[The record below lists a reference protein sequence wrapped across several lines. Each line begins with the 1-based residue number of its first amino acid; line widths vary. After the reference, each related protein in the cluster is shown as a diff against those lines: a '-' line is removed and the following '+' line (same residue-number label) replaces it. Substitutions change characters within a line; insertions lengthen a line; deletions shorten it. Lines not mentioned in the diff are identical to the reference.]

1 MTKIDLRRS
10 LHSLILLA
18 KCDHMNYPH
27 QLLLVIFLCPLF
39 IQAQVL
45 IPTELDT
52 DLLEEKLLEVTNA
65 YRQAQNLPTLALDNI
80 LKLAAKDQA
89 RYIKAVKKLSH
100 DQMFTGKKT
109 LEERVNSHD
118 GTFGFLVE
126 NLALVPIMES
136 YEVQAEA
143 IFNYWKNKA
152 EDDHL
157 NNSMH
162 ALMGS
167 FFVFDPSD
175 NGLYVVQVLA
185 GKAFQAFDGV
195 QVVTDA
201 YSLQSFETQTCQL
214 VTDHPYLSIDLPIHL
229 RMFGSSIYLE
239 YHDKAVLQEMISE
252 NRDGLAID
260 IIHKDQFRCESEI
273 DLYPNPAHDGF
284 LLEPVFS
291 KELYRNNQHP
301 DTNRLYTYLGKVP
314 ASLDQKNLQ
323 LNIVLIK
330 NNRACEEVYP
340 VAIPFSDLP
349 LFRINPIWAFGKDET
364 VQPIQVAAV
373 EHIKRSASKAISST
387 ESLKL
392 QFDKSSVSFFPG
404 EWEKVNQFIDKHKG
418 QIDSIRV
425 LAYSSIEGSTANN
438 LVLQQERADTIKAAL
453 EQLGMDSSKIKTQAA
468 ENWALFHRQ
477 VLGTAWGSL
486 IPMDRKLVKQKLNE
500 PSVEKSL
507 SALLAE
513 QREAQVI
520 VYYQQKR
527 NGAFSPYET
536 ASTSDDAKTKLN
548 TLQTAINQEKTE
560 SALQLQEELIRLFL
574 AFKVNLSDLLQINIP
589 VNAKNKW
596 LLSNALSLELFFKK
610 NIRTDEA
617 YINRIKE
624 VQALAPLDLSFQFN
638 YLGYAVR
645 YLYEEGTPL
654 EDPESLNSA
663 ILQLYDRREAAIQYQ
678 NIERTLDRLMV
689 NFHLA
694 AVDYYFHQRRYS
706 DRNASMLAIQD
717 FFSQE
722 DISEAEALSLTR
734 FFNRNY
740 YLDWSLETMRPYLDR
755 EDASENLL
763 FTYFQTF
770 SIWAG
775 GEREMPYYELL
786 ERCLAK
792 NPKRLCQWIKTYFQL
807 QRDEKI
813 RQVFCESC
821 NE

>member
-1 MTKIDLRRS
+1 
-10 LHSLILLA
+10 
-18 KCDHMNYPH
+18 MNYPH
-27 QLLLVIFLCPLF
+27 QWLLVFFLCPIFLN
-39 IQAQVL
+39 AQVL
-45 IPTELDT
+45 IPSQLDVV
-52 DLLEEKLLEVTNA
+52 LLEEKLLEVTNQE
-65 YRQAQNLPTLALDNI
+65 RLAQGLDPLALNNI

-89 RYIKAVKKLSH
+89 RYIKAVKKLTH

-109 LEERVNSHD
+109 LQERVNSHD
-118 GTFGFLVE
+118 GTFGFLLE
-126 NLALVPIMES
+126 NLALVPIQDS
-136 YEVQAEA
+136 YEAQAKV
-143 IFNYWKNKA
+143 IFNYWKNQLKG
-152 EDDHL
+152 DHSKS
-157 NNSMH
+157 SMH
-162 ALMGS
+162 ALMGA
-167 FFVFDPSD
+167 FFVFDPD
-175 NGLYVVQVLA
+175 DDALYVVQILA
-185 GKAFQAFDGV
+185 GKAFQTFDGV

-201 YSLQSFETQTCQL
+201 YSLQPFESSSCQL
-214 VTDHPYLSIDLPIHL
+214 VTNNPYLSIDLPIHL

-260 IIHKDQFRCESEI
+260 IIHKDQFKCDNEV
-273 DLYPNPAHDGF
+273 DLYPSPVHDGY

-291 KELYRNNQHP
+291 KGLYRNNQHP

-323 LNIVLIK
+323 LNVVIIK

-340 VAIPFSDLP
+340 VVIPFSDLP
-349 LFRINPIWAFGKDET
+349 LFRINPIWAFNKDET

-373 EHIKRSASKAISST
+373 GHLKRSASKAISST
-387 ESLKL
+387 ENLKL
-392 QFDKSSVSFFPG
+392 QFDKSSINFLPG
-404 EWEKVNQFIDKHKG
+404 EWQKVNQFIDKHTD

-438 LVLQQERADTIKAAL
+438 LVLQQERAGTIKAAL
-453 EQLGMDSSKIKTQAA
+453 EQLGVDSSKIKTQAA
-468 ENWALFHRQ
+468 ENWDLFYRQ
-477 VLGTAWGSL
+477 VLGTAWGSM
-486 IPMDRKLVKQKLNE
+486 IHIDRKQVKQKLKE
-500 PSVEKSL
+500 PDVEKSL
-507 SALLAE
+507 STLLAE
-513 QREAQVI
+513 QREAQVF
-520 VYYQQKR
+520 VYYKQSR

-536 ASTSDDAKTKLN
+536 ASTSDEAKTKLQA
-548 TLQTAINQEKTE
+548 LQTAINQEKTE
-560 SALQLQEELIRLFL
+560 KALQLQEELIRLFL
-574 AFKVNLSDLLQINIP
+574 AFKVNLSELLKVNIP
-589 VNAKNKW
+589 ITSKNKW
-596 LLSNALSLELFFKK
+596 LLSNTLSLELFFKK

-624 VQALAPLDLSFQFN
+624 IQALSPLDLSLQFN

-654 EDPESLNSA
+654 EDPESLNAA
-663 ILQLYDRREAAIQYQ
+663 ILQLYDRPETAIQYQ

-706 DRNASMLAIQD
+706 DRNVSMLAIQD

-740 YLDWSLETMRPYLDR
+740 YLDWSLETMRPYLTR

-770 SIWAG
+770 SIWKG
-775 GEREMPYYELL
+775 GERDSSYYQLL
-786 ERCLAK
+786 EQCLTK

-813 RQVFCESC
+813 RKVFCEHC

>member
-1 MTKIDLRRS
+1 
-10 LHSLILLA
+10 
-18 KCDHMNYPH
+18 MNYAH
-27 QLLLVIFLCPLF
+27 QLLLVLFLCPSF
-39 IQAQVL
+39 IQAQAL
-45 IPTELDT
+45 IPAELDT
-52 DLLEEKLLEVTNA
+52 DLLEEKLQEVNNA

-80 LKLAAKDQA
+80 LRLAAKDQA
-89 RYIKAVKKLSH
+89 RYIKAVKKLTH

-109 LEERVNSHD
+109 LAERVNSHD
-118 GTFGFLVE
+118 GTFGFLDE
-126 NLALVPIMES
+126 HLALVPIQES
-136 YEVQAEA
+136 YEAQAMA
-143 IFNYWKNKA
+143 IFNYFKTKT
-152 EDDHL
+152 EDGNL
-157 NNSMH
+157 NDPMH
-162 ALMGS
+162 ALMGA
-167 FFVFDPSD
+167 FFVFDPGD
-175 NGLYVVQVLA
+175 NSLYAVQVLA
-185 GKAFQAFDGV
+185 GKAFRAFNGV

-201 YSLQSFETQTCQL
+201 YSLQPVKTSTCQL
-214 VTDHPYLSIDLPIHL
+214 VTDNPYLSIDLPIHL

-252 NRDGLAID
+252 NRDGIAID
-260 IIHKDQFRCESEI
+260 IIHKDQFKCDGEI
-273 DLYPNPAHDGF
+273 DLYPSPVHDGF

-323 LNIVLIK
+323 LNVVLIK

-373 EHIKRSASKAISST
+373 EHLKRSASRAISST

-392 QFDKSSVSFFPG
+392 QFDKSSISFFPG
-404 EWEKVNQFIDKHKG
+404 EWEKVNQFIDKNKG

-425 LAYSSIEGSTANN
+425 LAYSSIEGTTINN

-453 EQLGMDSSKIKTQAA
+453 EQLGVDSSKITTQAA
-468 ENWALFHRQ
+468 ENWDLFYRQ
-477 VLGTAWGSL
+477 VLGTDWGSL
-486 IPMDRKLVKQKLNE
+486 IQMDRKQVKQRLKE
-500 PSVEKSL
+500 PNVEESL

-513 QREAQVI
+513 QREAKVI
-520 VYYQQKR
+520 VHYQQRR

-536 ASTSDDAKTKLN
+536 ASTSDGAKTALEA
-548 TLQTAINQEKTE
+548 LQTAINQEKTE
-560 SALQLQEELIRLFL
+560 KALQLQEELIRLFL
-574 AFKVNLSDLLQINIP
+574 EFKVKLSDLLQVNIP
-589 VNAKNKW
+589 INSKNKW

-617 YINRIKE
+617 YIKRIKKI
-624 VQALAPLDLSFQFN
+624 QALAPLDLSLQFN

-654 EDPESLNSA
+654 EDPESLNAA
-663 ILQLYDRREAAIQYQ
+663 ILRLYDRQEATFQYQ

-694 AVDYYFHQRRYS
+694 AVDYYFHQRSYS

-755 EDASENLL
+755 EGASEDLI

-770 SIWAG
+770 SIWKG
-775 GEREMPYYELL
+775 GKREAPYYELL
-786 ERCLAK
+786 ERCMAR

-813 RQVFCESC
+813 RKIFCESC
-821 NE
+821 TD

>member
-1 MTKIDLRRS
+1 
-10 LHSLILLA
+10 
-18 KCDHMNYPH
+18 MNYPH
-27 QLLLVIFLCPLF
+27 QLLLVLFLCPIF
-39 IQAQVL
+39 SQTQVL
-45 IPTELDT
+45 IPTDLDT
-52 DLLEEKLLEVTNA
+52 ELLEEKLLETTNA
-65 YRQAQNLPTLALDNI
+65 YRQENDLPTLATDNI

-89 RYIKAVKKLSH
+89 RYIKAVKKLTH
-100 DQMFTGKKT
+100 EQMFTGKKT
-109 LEERVNSHD
+109 LEERVSSHD
-118 GTFGFLVE
+118 GTFGFLIE
-126 NLALVPIMES
+126 NLALVPIQES
-136 YEVQAEA
+136 YEAQARA
-143 IFNYWKNKA
+143 IFSYWKNRL

-162 ALMGS
+162 ALMGT
-167 FFVFDPSD
+167 FFVFDPD
-175 NGLYVVQVLA
+175 ENALYVAQVLA
-185 GKAFQAFDGV
+185 GKPFEAFDGL

-201 YSLQSFETQTCQL
+201 YSLQPFEAGTCQS
-214 VTDHPYLSIDLPIHL
+214 VISNPYLSIDLPIHL

-260 IIHKDQFRCESEI
+260 IIHKDQFKCDGEI
-273 DLYPNPAHDGF
+273 DLYPSPVHDGF

-323 LNIVLIK
+323 LNVVLIK
-330 NNRACEEVYP
+330 NNRACEQVYP

-349 LFRINPIWAFGKDET
+349 LFRINPIWAFSKDET

-373 EHIKRSASKAISST
+373 EHIKRSASKVISST
-387 ESLKL
+387 ENLQL
-392 QFDKSSVSFFPG
+392 QFDKSSISFFPG
-404 EWEKVNQFIDKHKG
+404 EWEKVNQFINKHKE
-418 QIDSIRV
+418 QIDSIQV

-438 LVLQQERADTIKAAL
+438 LVLQRERADTIKAAL
-453 EQLGMDSSKIKTQAA
+453 EQLGVDSLKIRTQAA
-468 ENWALFHRQ
+468 ENWDLFYRQ
-477 VLGTAWGSL
+477 VLGTAWESF
-486 IPMDRKLVKQKLNE
+486 IQMDTKQVKQKLKE
-500 PSVEKSL
+500 PGAEKAL
-507 SALLAE
+507 SPLLTE
-513 QREAQVI
+513 QREAQVF
-520 VYYQQKR
+520 VYYQQRR

-536 ASTSDDAKTKLN
+536 ASTSDDAKTKLKN
-548 TLQTAINQEKTE
+548 LQTAINQEKTDK
-560 SALQLQEELIRLFL
+560 ALRLQEDLIRLFL
-574 AFKVNLSDLLQINIP
+574 EFKVNLSDLLKINIP
-589 VNAKNKW
+589 VTPKNKW
-596 LLSNALSLELFFKK
+596 LLSNALSFELFFKK

-624 VQALAPLDLSFQFN
+624 IQALAPLDLSLQFN

-654 EDPESLNSA
+654 EDPESLNAA
-663 ILQLYDRREAAIQYQ
+663 ILQLYDRQETGIQYQ

-755 EDASENLL
+755 EEASEDLL

-770 SIWAG
+770 SIWKG
-775 GEREMPYYELL
+775 GEREAPYYELL
-786 ERCLAK
+786 EQCLTK
-792 NPKRLCQWIKTYFQL
+792 NPRRLCQWLKTYFQL

-813 RQVFCESC
+813 RKIFCESC

>member
-1 MTKIDLRRS
+1 
-10 LHSLILLA
+10 
-18 KCDHMNYPH
+18 MNYAH
-27 QLLLVIFLCPLF
+27 QLLLVFFLCPLF
-39 IQAQVL
+39 IQAQPL

-52 DLLEEKLLEVTNA
+52 ELLEEKLLEVTNA
-65 YRQAQNLPTLALDNI
+65 YRQAHDLPILALDNI

-89 RYIKAVKKLSH
+89 RYIKAVKKLTH

-118 GTFGFLVE
+118 GTFGFLLE
-126 NLALVPIMES
+126 NLARVPIQES
-136 YEVQAEA
+136 YETQAKA
-143 IFNYWKNKA
+143 IFNYWKNKPK
-152 EDDHL
+152 HGHI
-157 NNSMH
+157 NNPMH
-162 ALMGS
+162 VLMGA
-167 FFVFDPSD
+167 FFVFDPGD

-185 GKAFQAFDGV
+185 GQAFQAFDGLP
-195 QVVTDA
+195 VVTDA
-201 YSLQSFETQTCQL
+201 YSLQPFETSTCQL
-214 VTDHPYLSIDLPIHL
+214 IEENPYLSIDLPIHL

-252 NRDGLAID
+252 NRDGIAID
-260 IIHKDQFRCESEI
+260 IIHKDQFKCDGEI
-273 DLYPNPAHDGF
+273 DLYPSTVHDGF

-291 KELYRNNQHP
+291 KGLYRNNQHP
-301 DTNRLYTYLGKVP
+301 DTNRLYTYLGKIP

-323 LNIVLIK
+323 LNVVLIK

-349 LFRINPIWAFGKDET
+349 LFRINPIWAFSKDET

-373 EHIKRSASKAISST
+373 EHIKRSASKAISSS
-387 ESLKL
+387 ERLKL
-392 QFDKSSVSFFPG
+392 QFDKSSISFFPE
-404 EWEKVNQFIDKHKG
+404 EWAKVNQFIHKQKD
-418 QIDSIRV
+418 QIDSIRI

-438 LVLQQERADTIKAAL
+438 LILQQERADTIKVAL
-453 EQLGMDSSKIKTQAA
+453 EQLGLDGSTIKTQTA
-468 ENWALFHRQ
+468 ENWDLFYRQ
-477 VLGTAWGSL
+477 VLGTAWASF
-486 IPMDRKLVKQKLNE
+486 IQMDRKQIKQRLKE
-500 PSVEKSL
+500 PSVEESL

-520 VYYQQKR
+520 VYHQQRR
-527 NGAFSPYET
+527 NGAFTPYEI
-536 ASTSDDAKTKLN
+536 ASTSDDAKIKLEA
-548 TLQTAINQEKTE
+548 LQTAINQEKTDK
-560 SALQLQEELIRLFL
+560 ALQLQEELIRLFL
-574 AFKVNLSDLLQINIP
+574 EFKINLSDLLQVNIP
-589 VNAKNKW
+589 IIAKNKW
-596 LLSNALSLELFFKK
+596 LLSNALSAELFFKK

-624 VQALAPLDLSFQFN
+624 IQALAPLDLSLQFN

-654 EDPESLNSA
+654 EDLESLNAA
-663 ILQLYDRREAAIQYQ
+663 ILQLYDRRKTAIQYQ
-678 NIERTLDRLMV
+678 NIERALDRLMV

-706 DRNASMLAIQD
+706 DRNTSMLAIQD

-740 YLDWSLETMRPYLDR
+740 YLDWSLETMHPYLNR
-755 EDASENLL
+755 EGASEDLL

-770 SIWAG
+770 SIWKG
-775 GEREMPYYELL
+775 GKREAPYYELL
-786 ERCLAK
+786 ERCMAK

-807 QRDEKI
+807 QRDKKI
-813 RQVFCESC
+813 RKVFCKSC